1 MKTYGRYIYCI
12 IHGGID
18 HNFGKIGHEN
28 NEVYTIHHKDISA
41 VVSKITFK
49 QIQPDVDSI
58 ITHQRVVESSRSR
71 STTLPV
77 RFGIMFKTDEGVKQ
91 LLAKSYKD
99 FKSKIAKLDGK
110 EEFGIKVVLE
120 KESMKKIQEDV
131 KKNSKEIKKMKR
143 EISKSGDGASYF
155 LKMRIDESVKN
166 ETLRKIDEITGQI
179 HSELSKIGADSAVL
193 KSDIPDI
200 VLNTAYLIEK
210 SNITKFAKSV
220 EKIKTEYKK
229 HGLVI
234 HQSGPWAPYSF
245 C

>member
-1 MKTYGRYIYCI
+1 MKTYGKYIYCI
-12 IHGGID
+12 MQGGMD
-18 HNFGKIGHEN
+18 HNFGNIGHEN
-28 NEVYTIHHKDISA
+28 NDVYTIRHKDISA
-41 VVSKITFK
+41 VVSKITYK

-58 ITHQRVVESSRSR
+58 ITHQRVVESSRSI

-99 FKSKIAKLDGK
+99 FRAKIDKLDGK
-110 EEFGIKVVLE
+110 EEFGIKVILE
-120 KESMKKIQEDV
+120 KESMKKIQDDV
-131 KKNSKEIKKMKR
+131 KENSKEIKKMKK
-143 EISKSGDGASYF
+143 EISKSGDGTSYF
-155 LKMRIDESVKN
+155 LKMKMDESVKN
-166 ETLRKIDEITGQI
+166 ETLRKIDEITSRI
-179 HSELSKIGADSAVL
+179 HGELSKIGADSTVL
-193 KSDIPDI
+193 KSDIQEI

-210 SNITKFAKSV
+210 NNIPKFVESV
-220 EKIKTEYKK
+220 EKIKSEYKK